1 MVLFPALGIAFGASC
16 CLSVPI
22 LFTVVVPSAAALA
35 SLLWVY
41 DLTYFLFPPF
51 AVVLLY
57 LNLYSVAKIT
67 ANVRLATDGR
77 APVIPSATG

>member
-16 CLSVPI
+16 CLSVPL

-41 DLTYFLFPPF
+41 DVTYFLFPPF
-51 AVVLLY
+51 AVALLY
-57 LNLYSVAKIT
+57 LNLYSVGKIT
-67 ANVRLATDGR
+67 ANMEMSNEGKGPA
-77 APVIPSATG
+77 IPSVVS